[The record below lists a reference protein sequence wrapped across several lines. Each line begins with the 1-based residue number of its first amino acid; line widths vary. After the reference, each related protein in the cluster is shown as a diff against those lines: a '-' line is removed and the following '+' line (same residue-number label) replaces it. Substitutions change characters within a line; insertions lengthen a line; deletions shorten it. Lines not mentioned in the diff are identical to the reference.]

1 MANERDT
8 FISSGL
14 RLESAAPPAGTPGR
28 PDGLRA
34 GLRSPATKKE
44 EAAPAA
50 ATNDR
55 PGLVT
60 IVGIYE
66 FCRAA
71 IVGTVF
77 AMFLMNPDAH
87 LASRTFWQVFFVVSN
102 GSLRVSYFTP
112 ISFCY
117 GLAIG
122 LALFFR
128 VDWGRRILIATS
140 AWTVFRLVR
149 FLAVY
154 STLSASMSS
163 NPAATDGLEF
173 LKTCVYMLVAVN
185 GIIGLCMAFGPGVT
199 EWFHKRA

>member
-1 MANERDT
+1 MANERDN

-14 RLESAAPPAGTPGR
+14 QLETAVSRAGTYGR

-34 GLRSPATKKE
+34 ELRLPAQKQEDVSPA
-44 EAAPAA
+44 
-50 ATNDR
+50 ATGR

-60 IVGIYE
+60 TIGIYE

-71 IVGTVF
+71 IVGVVF
-77 AMFLMNPDAH
+77 AMFLANPGVH
-87 LASRTFWQVFFVVSN
+87 LASRSFWQIFFIVSN

-117 GLAIG
+117 GVAIG

-149 FLAVY
+149 FLAAY
-154 STLSASMSS
+154 SSISDRLST
-163 NPAATDGLEF
+163 NPAAMDGLEF

-185 GIIGLCMAFGPGVT
+185 GVIGLCMAYGPGVQ
-199 EWFHKRA
+199 EWFRKRS